1 MRRVLPLLLCVPF
14 AVAEDKSPSVVA
26 EDPSPSAFRFGTD
39 PRVKITI
46 DRKEIRRGHP
56 TAKVLKDLI
65 PAIWKPEA
73 IPAAEATWLEADDR
87 VLGLAIQG
95 EARAYPLRIL
105 EAHEMVNDVLGG
117 QPVAPNY

>member
-1 MRRVLPLLLCVPF
+1 MRRLLPLLLAVPF
-14 AVAEDKSPSVVA
+14 AAAGDDA
-26 EDPSPSAFRFGTD
+26 SPSAFRFGAD

-46 DRKEIRRGHP
+46 DKKEIRRGHP

-73 IPAAEATWLEADDR
+73 IPAAAATWLKDDDR
-87 VLGLAIQG
+87 VLGLAIG
-95 EARAYPLRIL
+95 KEARAYPLRIL

>member
-14 AVAEDKSPSVVA
+14 VLAGDE
-26 EDPSPSAFRFGTD
+26 PSPSAFRLGDD

-73 IPAAEATWLEADDR
+73 IPADAAKWLRDDDR
-87 VLGLAIQG
+87 VLGLAIRG

>member
-1 MRRVLPLLLCVPF
+1 MRRVLTLLLCVPF
-14 AVAEDKSPSVVA
+14 AMAGDE
-26 EDPSPSAFRFGTD
+26 PSPSAFRFGTD

-46 DRKEIRRGHP
+46 DKKEIRPGHP

-73 IPAAEATWLEADDR
+73 IPAADATWLAADDR
-87 VLGLAIQG
+87 VLGLEING
-95 EARAYPLRIL
+95 EARAYSLRIL

>member
-1 MRRVLPLLLCVPF
+1 MRHLLPLLLCVPF
-14 AVAEDKSPSVVA
+14 AVAEEEA
-26 EDPSPSAFRFGTD
+26 NPSAFRLGSD

-46 DRKEIRRGHP
+46 DEKEIRRGHP
-56 TAKVLKDLI
+56 TARVLKDLI

-73 IPAAEATWLEADDR
+73 IPAAAATWLADDDR
-87 VLGLAIQG
+87 VLGLAIGG

-117 QPVAPNY
+117 QPVGPNY

>member
-1 MRRVLPLLLCVPF
+1 MRRVLPLLLCCTL
-14 AVAEDKSPSVVA
+14 AAAGDE
-26 EDPSPSAFRFGTD
+26 PSPSAFRLGED
-39 PRVKITI
+39 PRVRIAI
-46 DRKEIRRGHP
+46 DRKEIRPGHP
-56 TAKVLKDLI
+56 TARVLKDLI

-73 IPAAEATWLEADDR
+73 IPAAAATWLEDDDR
-87 VLGLAIQG
+87 VLGLAIGG

>member
-14 AVAEDKSPSVVA
+14 AMAGDE
-26 EDPSPSAFRFGTD
+26 PSPSAFRFGTD
-39 PRVKITI
+39 PRVKIAI
-46 DRKEIRRGHP
+46 DRKELRRGHP

-73 IPAAEATWLEADDR
+73 IPADAAKWLEADDR
-87 VLGLAIQG
+87 VLGLAIKG

-105 EAHEMVNDVLGG
+105 EGHEMVNDVLGG
-117 QPVAPNY
+117 KPVAPNY